1 MLEPQ
6 RLEKTSQIP
15 QPQGKKRKKK
25 FEARRNVNTSM
36 NCKRRFCHSSA
47 AGTISQ
53 HNMAL
58 LFLLVFL
65 NASQLHLKENRR
77 SPIRGGCTWKHSTQK
92 TLLLFRCCRTATFPN
107 SGTRVVSCGSRSDL
121 QRPKDAETQSFQ
133 PSHRTSPVT
142 Y

>member
-1 MLEPQ
+1 MCVSAGPKAAWGEGSHGWMMEPQ

-58 LFLLVFL
+58 LFLLVSPQRIAAPPKGESAL
-65 NASQLHLKENRR
+65 TNTGRLHLETLHPEDVTFVSLLQNSHVSKQWHKSGLLWKQIR
-77 SPIRGGCTWKHSTQK
+77 S
-92 TLLLFRCCRTATFPN
+92 TA
-107 SGTRVVSCGSRSDL
+107 
-121 QRPKDAETQSFQ
+121 A
-133 PSHRTSPVT
+133 
-142 Y
+142 

>member
-1 MLEPQ
+1 MCVSAGPKAAWGEGSHGRMLEPQ

-25 FEARRNVNTSM
+25 SEAKRNVNTSM

-58 LFLLVFL
+58 LFLLVSPQRIAAPPKGESAL
-65 NASQLHLKENRR
+65 TNTGRLHFE
-77 SPIRGGCTWKHSTQK
+77 
-92 TLLLFRCCRTATFPN
+92 TLHPEDVTFVSLL
-107 SGTRVVSCGSRSDL
+107 
-121 QRPKDAETQSFQ
+121 
-133 PSHRTSPVT
+133 
-142 Y
+142 

>member
-1 MLEPQ
+1 MMEPQ

-25 FEARRNVNTSM
+25 SEAKRNVNTSM

-58 LFLLVFL
+58 LFLLVSPQRIAAPPKGESAL
-65 NASQLHLKENRR
+65 TNTGRLHFE
-77 SPIRGGCTWKHSTQK
+77 
-92 TLLLFRCCRTATFPN
+92 TLHPEDVTFVSLL
-107 SGTRVVSCGSRSDL
+107 
-121 QRPKDAETQSFQ
+121 
-133 PSHRTSPVT
+133 
-142 Y
+142 